1 MYKRSDKSSDHLD
14 TYSSSHHMRLI
25 LILVAISCLSIG
37 AAVGAIVS
45 GIAGARSEE
54 IPKTMPVRTE
64 SPSVT
69 PNPRQ
74 PMVTPAIAKRQPRIQ
89 AGSNDNKLTIKSG
102 PATADALS
110 VTFARVA
117 REVEPSVAHI
127 KVFESEA
134 LAREGAGS
142 GVIVNSAGFI
152 LTNAHVV
159 RRASKIRVRLW
170 DSSETDAKV
179 IGIDLQTDL
188 AVIKIETNKALPVA
202 RMGDSDKLNVGDWVL
217 AMGSPFGL
225 EQTVTA
231 GIISAKDRVT
241 EAGATPFQQF
251 LQTDAAINPGN
262 SGGPLVNL
270 AGEVIGIN
278 TQIAT
283 SSGTYNGIGFALPS
297 ATAVDVY
304 NQLISDGRVRRGF
317 LGINPQEITPQI
329 ARLNKISDG
338 QGVLIREL
346 TDASSPASVA
356 GLQSGDVI
364 TSINGQKVKNVRD
377 LIRRIASLP
386 VGSMASIEYVRAT
399 ERRTTSVKLEERKE
413 ETEDRPNDRFPL
425 DPLNPRRAPE
435 KPNGN
440 PGGVVV
446 PKPEGRQPKSALG
459 INVKT
464 LTPELAKTLGLEG
477 ARGAFVYSVD
487 PRSVADENG
496 MTADDL
502 ILEIN
507 NRSVANQEDFV
518 RATRDL
524 KSGDDVVIKVLRK
537 ERGPLRRA
545 WIVSFTMP

>member
-1 MYKRSDKSSDHLD
+1 M
-14 TYSSSHHMRLI
+14 
-25 LILVAISCLSIG
+25 
-37 AAVGAIVS
+37 
-45 GIAGARSEE
+45 
-54 IPKTMPVRTE
+54 
-64 SPSVT
+64 T
-69 PNPRQ
+69 P
-74 PMVTPAIAKRQPRIQ
+74 
-89 AGSNDNKLTIKSG
+89 
-102 PATADALS
+102 DALS

-117 REVEPSVAHI
+117 RDVEPSVAHI
-127 KVFESEA
+127 KVYESEA
-134 LAREGAGS
+134 LSREGAGS

-159 RRASKIRVRLW
+159 RRANKIRVKLF
-170 DSSETDAKV
+170 DGTETDAK
-179 IGIDLQTDL
+179 ILGIDMQTDL
-188 AVIKIETNKALPVA
+188 AVIKIESNKPLPVA

-304 NQLISDGRVRRGF
+304 NQLITDGRVRRGF
-317 LGINPQEITPQI
+317 LGINPQELTPQI
-329 ARLNKISDG
+329 ARLNKIADG
-338 QGVLIREL
+338 QGVLVREL
-346 TDASSPASVA
+346 TAASSPASLS

-364 TSINGQKVKNVRD
+364 TSINGLKVKNVRE
-377 LIRRIASLP
+377 LIRRIAALP
-386 VGSMASIEYVRAT
+386 VGSIANIEYIRAG
-399 ERRTTSVKLEERKE
+399 ERRTAAVKLEERKDE
-413 ETEDRPNDRFPL
+413 AEDRRDDRYPF
-425 DPLNPRRAPE
+425 DPRSPRRSPE
-435 KPNGN
+435 RQNED
-440 PGGVVV
+440 PGAVV
-446 PKPEGRQPKSALG
+446 PKQDGRRAKSGLG
-459 INVKT
+459 LNVKT

-477 ARGAFVYSVD
+477 ARGAFVISVE
-487 PRSVADENG
+487 PGSIADENA

-502 ILEIN
+502 ILEVN
-507 NRSVANQEDFV
+507 NKSVANQEDFV

-537 ERGPLRRA
+537 ERGPLRRS
-545 WIVSFTMP
+545 WIISFTMP

>member
-1 MYKRSDKSSDHLD
+1 MYKRSETSADHLD
-14 TYSSSHHMRLI
+14 SYSNSHHTRVI
-25 LILVAISCLSIG
+25 LMLVATCCLSIG

-45 GIAGARSEE
+45 GIAGAKSE
-54 IPKTMPVRTE
+54 
-64 SPSVT
+64 
-69 PNPRQ
+69 
-74 PMVTPAIAKRQPRIQ
+74 
-89 AGSNDNKLTIKSG
+89 DNRLTIKS
-102 PATADALS
+102 TAVTPDALS

-117 REVEPSVAHI
+117 RDVEPSVVHI
-127 KVFESEA
+127 KVYESEVY
-134 LAREGAGS
+134 AREGAGS

-159 RRASKIRVRLW
+159 RRANKIRVKLW
-170 DSSETDAKV
+170 DTSETDARV
-179 IGIDLQTDL
+179 VGIDMQTDL

-283 SSGTYNGIGFALPS
+283 NTGAYNGIGFALPS

-304 NQLISDGRVRRGF
+304 NQLVSDGRVRRGF

-329 ARLNKISDG
+329 ARMNKIPDG
-338 QGVLIREL
+338 QGVLVREL
-346 TDASSPASVA
+346 TNASSPASLA

-364 TSINGQKVKNVRD
+364 TSINGQKVKNVRE
-377 LIRRIASLP
+377 LIRRIAALP
-386 VGSMASIEYVRAT
+386 VGSVASIEYVRAA
-399 ERRTTSVKLEERKE
+399 ERRDANVKLEERKDE
-413 ETEDRPNDRFPL
+413 AEDRPNVRVPL
-425 DPLNPRRAPE
+425 DPRSPRRAPE
-435 KPNGN
+435 KQNEN
-440 PGGVVV
+440 PGGAM
-446 PKPEGRQPKSALG
+446 PKPEGLSTKSGLG

-464 LTPELAKTLGLEG
+464 LTPELAKALGLDG
-477 ARGAFVYSVD
+477 ARGAFVISVE
-487 PRSVADENG
+487 PRSIADENG

-507 NRSVANQEDFV
+507 NRSVASQEDFL